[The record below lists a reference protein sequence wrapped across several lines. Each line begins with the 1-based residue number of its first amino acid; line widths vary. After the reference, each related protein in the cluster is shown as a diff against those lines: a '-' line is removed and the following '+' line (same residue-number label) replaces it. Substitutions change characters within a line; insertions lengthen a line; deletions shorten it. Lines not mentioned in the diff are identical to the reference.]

1 MTGARSE
8 SVSAHQRLID
18 AHFNAQPHFWQDL
31 YAENSL
37 YGTIHRERRA
47 IALRWVADLALP
59 PAARLLEVGCGAG
72 LVAVELARRGYIVE
86 AVDTSPAMVDLARGH
101 AAAAGVTDRLTVRI
115 GDAHALPGE
124 TGSYTLVLALG
135 VVPFLHSP
143 AAALRDM
150 ARVLK
155 PDGYVLLTSD
165 NQWRLN
171 HVLDPWL
178 TPVLAPAKQLARR
191 LSGQAGGGLP
201 VQRYSY
207 TALERLMST
216 VGLVIIRCTTLG
228 FGPFSLCRRPLFP
241 ETVAIGVHRRLQR
254 LANRG
259 TPVLRATGAQHIV
272 LARPAASDHASH

>member
-86 AVDTSPAMVDLARGH
+86 AVDTSPAMVALARGH

-259 TPVLRATGAQHIV
+259 TPVLRATGAQYIV
-272 LARPAASDHASH
+272 LARPAASHHASH

>member
-1 MTGARSE
+1 
-8 SVSAHQRLID
+8 
-18 AHFNAQPHFWQDL
+18 
-31 YAENSL
+31 
-37 YGTIHRERRA
+37 
-47 IALRWVADLALP
+47 
-59 PAARLLEVGCGAG
+59 
-72 LVAVELARRGYIVE
+72 
-86 AVDTSPAMVDLARGH
+86 MVDLARGH

-143 AAALRDM
+143 AAALREM

-165 NQWRLN
+165 NRWRLN

-178 TPVLAPAKQLARR
+178 TLVLAPAKQVARR
-191 LSGQAGGGLP
+191 LGGQLGGRLP

-216 VGLVIIRCTTLG
+216 AELSILRCMTLG
-228 FGPFSLCRRPLFP
+228 FGPFSLCRRPLLP

>member
-1 MTGARSE
+1 MTSACSE
-8 SVSAHQRLID
+8 PGTAHQRLID
-18 AHFNAQPHFWQDL
+18 AHFNAQPNFWKDL
-31 YAENSL
+31 YEENSL

-59 PAARLLEVGCGAG
+59 AAARILEVGCGAG
-72 LVAVELARRGYIVE
+72 LLAVDLARRGYVVE

-101 AAAAGVTDRLTVRI
+101 AAAAGVTDRLTVRL

-124 TGSYTLVLALG
+124 TGSATLVIALG

-150 ARVLK
+150 ARVVK

-178 TPVLAPAKQLARR
+178 TPMLAPARQVARR
-191 LSGQAGGGLP
+191 LGGQVGGGLP

-216 VGLVIIRCTTLG
+216 AGLIMIRCMTLG
-228 FGPFSLCRRPLFP
+228 FGPFSLCGRPLLP

-259 TPVLRATGAQHIV
+259 TPVLCATGAQHIV

>member
-8 SVSAHQRLID
+8 SGTQHQRLID
-18 AHFNAQPHFWQDL
+18 AHFNAQPHFWKDL
-31 YAENSL
+31 YEENSL

-59 PAARLLEVGCGAG
+59 PAARILEVGCGAG
-72 LVAVELARRGYIVE
+72 LLAVELARRGYVVE

-101 AAAAGVTDRLTVRI
+101 AAAAGVTERLTVRI

-124 TGSYTLVLALG
+124 TGSYTLVIALG

-143 AAALRDM
+143 TAALRDM
-150 ARVLK
+150 ARVVK

-178 TPVLAPAKQLARR
+178 TPVLAPARQVARR
-191 LSGQAGGGLP
+191 LGGRVGGGLP

-207 TALERLMST
+207 TSLERLMSNAE
-216 VGLVIIRCTTLG
+216 LIILRCMTLG
-228 FGPFSLCRRPLFP
+228 FGPFSLWRRPLLP

>member
-1 MTGARSE
+1 VRS
-8 SVSAHQRLID
+8 
-18 AHFNAQPHFWQDL
+18 
-31 YAENSL
+31 
-37 YGTIHRERRA
+37 
-47 IALRWVADLALP
+47 
-59 PAARLLEVGCGAG
+59 
-72 LVAVELARRGYIVE
+72 
-86 AVDTSPAMVDLARGH
+86 
-101 AAAAGVTDRLTVRI
+101 

-124 TGSYTLVLALG
+124 TGSYTLVIALG

-150 ARVLK
+150 ARVVK

-165 NQWRLN
+165 NRWRLN

-178 TPVLAPAKQLARR
+178 TLVLAPAKQVARR
-191 LSGQAGGGLP
+191 LGGQLGGRLP

-207 TALERLMST
+207 TSLERLMSNAE
-216 VGLVIIRCTTLG
+216 LIILRCMTLG
-228 FGPFSLCRRPLFP
+228 FGPFSLCRRPVFP
-241 ETVAIGVHRRLQR
+241 ETVAIGVHRRLQS